1 MHGDRA
7 ALGLYNMPREGET
20 QPGPLPGLPAVGK
33 LGKLLE
39 QPGHLVGA
47 DADSGVFHLQPQRLI
62 AVGAMRNITL
72 PPWGVNFTALER

>member
-7 ALGLYNMPREGET
+7 ALGLHNMPREGET
-20 QPGPLPGLPAVGK
+20 QPGPLSRLAAVGE

-62 AVGAMRNITL
+62 AFGQRCAASRYPPGA
-72 PPWGVNFTALER
+72 